1 MCNKPTSMVCK
12 QCGNSSYCSQ
22 ACQRADWPV
31 HKLLCAQF
39 KDFQNPPSPFMRRAI
54 WFPENEPD
62 VKFIW
67 VPVTRISSEDGD
79 DDSVNLK
86 TYFADTAE
94 LKPEFR
100 GYQGNGRPLIVNV
113 NALRGNRRL
122 GSAIDIRHRE
132 TALIDGSKRNQAVF
146 SATKGRSCHE
156 WRGPIVVLKQKKN
169 RVAYDTCSF
178 CDDMDVAG
186 LRDVVDYFTGYGAQ
200 GLGWWA
206 RNKDP
211 E

>member
-1 MCNKPTSMVCK
+1 
-12 QCGNSSYCSQ
+12 
-22 ACQRADWPV
+22 
-31 HKLLCAQF
+31 
-39 KDFQNPPSPFMRRAI
+39 MRRAI

-94 LKPEFR
+94 LEPEFR

-132 TALIDGSKRNQAVF
+132 TALIDGSKRNQAVL

-211 E
+211 V